1 MKQKIEFKTTIYVK
15 RNENYHSGYSLI
27 SLNYCF
33 KSLELII
40 MPMQFYI
47 LEKTW
52 FQKATY
58 KGKKK
63 WKIELHCIATKV
75 YAIIVGK
82 GNPRR
87 ILFIKVVS
95 NVVQKALSRSELSE
109 NTNGDRVDVSTRL
122 CVHGGPS
129 EILEFVLTVRSSQNG
144 SGELVSVR
152 YVLVVPFHEAQWA
165 A

>member
-1 MKQKIEFKTTIYVK
+1 
-15 RNENYHSGYSLI
+15 
-27 SLNYCF
+27 
-33 KSLELII
+33 
-40 MPMQFYI
+40 
-47 LEKTW
+47 
-52 FQKATY
+52 
-58 KGKKK
+58 
-63 WKIELHCIATKV
+63 V